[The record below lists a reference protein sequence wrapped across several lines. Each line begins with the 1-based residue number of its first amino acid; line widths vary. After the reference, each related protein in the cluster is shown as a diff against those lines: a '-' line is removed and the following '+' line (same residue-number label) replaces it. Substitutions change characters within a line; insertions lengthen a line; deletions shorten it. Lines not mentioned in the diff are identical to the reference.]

1 MENWIKIKLID
12 ILTQKIL
19 LNAYVAVAKIIQN
32 VIILKMIEMEFLN
45 LLIHIL
51 EVKAQWKNKL
61 INNKIQIIKRILF
74 NLAFKINRKKI
85 YF

>member
-45 LLIHIL
+45 LLINIL